1 MSCMWGNK
9 YNKMRLIRSNGV
21 KCQSQVTLNRADTQ
35 GRKTQSFVH
44 PNRTYR
50 FKKKEKKENQ
60 RVNQLTLR
68 FTWIK
73 ATKGLFDFWIQI
85 RIQNES
91 ESKVNPTPNS
101 DPSESEPR
109 FTVNLDPDRIIE

>member
-1 MSCMWGNK
+1 MSK
-9 YNKMRLIRSNGV
+9 PSDTK
-21 KCQSQVTLNRADTQ
+21 QSRYA
-35 GRKTQSFVH
+35 RKKNTKFCPSQQDVQIQ
-44 PNRTYR
+44 
-50 FKKKEKKENQ
+50 KKRKKGNQ

-68 FTWIK
+68 FTWKK
-73 ATKGLFDFWIQI
+73 ATKGLFDYWIQI